1 MNLQQRIDA
10 FVTLG
15 RFLAQF
21 VSSIEDHTTTAQA
34 KVSSND
40 SSGVDTA
47 IFYEKMI
54 QTLQDAHHQ
63 NTWFTYDNLAFS
75 CKSWSEALT
84 QENLTNWVSNYT
96 ISEVDTPKTIAI
108 VMAGNIPLVGFHDFL
123 SVLLCGHKLQA
134 KLSSND
140 KKLLPFL
147 ASYLCTVEPK
157 FKPYITF
164 TEDTLKDFDAVI
176 ATGSNN
182 TATYFDHYFSKYPH
196 IIRKNRN
203 AVAIITG
210 KETPKQMEALADDV
224 YRYFGLGCRNV
235 SKVYIP
241 DQYNLDHFFNGMY
254 AWKQV
259 INNHKY
265 INNYDYNKAVYLM
278 SNIKLLDN
286 EFMLLKED
294 TGFSSPI
301 SVVFY
306 ERYKDIKD
314 VRTQLDAQKQNIQC
328 IVSLEDVPFGVAQT
342 PALSDYA
349 DGVDTIEF
357 LISL

>member
-10 FVTLG
+10 FVKLG
-15 RFLAQF
+15 SFLGQF
-21 VSSIEDHTTTAQA
+21 VSPLEDHTTAAQA

-40 SSGVDTA
+40 SSGVDNA

-147 ASYLCTVEPK
+147 ASYLC
-157 FKPYITF
+157 
-164 TEDTLKDFDAVI
+164 
-176 ATGSNN
+176 
-182 TATYFDHYFSKYPH
+182 
-196 IIRKNRN
+196 
-203 AVAIITG
+203 
-210 KETPKQMEALADDV
+210 
-224 YRYFGLGCRNV
+224 
-235 SKVYIP
+235 
-241 DQYNLDHFFNGMY
+241 
-254 AWKQV
+254 
-259 INNHKY
+259 
-265 INNYDYNKAVYLM
+265 
-278 SNIKLLDN
+278 
-286 EFMLLKED
+286 
-294 TGFSSPI
+294 
-301 SVVFY
+301 
-306 ERYKDIKD
+306 
-314 VRTQLDAQKQNIQC
+314 
-328 IVSLEDVPFGVAQT
+328 
-342 PALSDYA
+342 
-349 DGVDTIEF
+349 
-357 LISL
+357 

>member
-1 MNLQQRIDA
+1 MNLDQRIDA

-21 VSSIEDHTTTAQA
+21 VSPIDDNTNTLQDKALT
-34 KVSSND
+34 VD
-40 SSGVDTA
+40 SSLPDTA
-47 IFYEKMI
+47 VFCERMI

-75 CKSWSEALT
+75 CKSWSDALT
-84 QENLTNWVSNYT
+84 KENLTNWVSNYA
-96 ISEVDTPKTIAI
+96 IDEVNSPKTIAV

-123 SVLLCGHKLQA
+123 SVLLCGHKIQA

-147 ASYLCTVEPK
+147 ASYLCAVAPE

-210 KETPKQMEALADDV
+210 KETPKQMQSLADDV

-235 SKVYIP
+235 SKIYIP
-241 DQYNLDHFFNGMY
+241 QQYNLDHFFNGMY

-278 SNIKLLDN
+278 SDIKLFDN
-286 EFMLLKED
+286 EFMFLKED
-294 TGFSSPI
+294 TGYSSPI

-306 ERYKDIKD
+306 ERYKDIND
-314 VRTQLDAQKQNIQC
+314 VKAQLEDQKQNIQC

-349 DGVDTIEF
+349 DGVDTIDF
-357 LISL
+357 LIKL